1 MDDRLIVFLYRD
13 PKFRHP
19 VDYAET
25 YNLMGE
31 LLEITWVEST
41 GGLTIARDVN
51 LGNPRAKGP
60 ARVLEIVGFRQHG
73 FSPDHQP
80 DTLTEDA
87 GNSLQAK

>member
-1 MDDRLIVFLYRD
+1 MFLYRD

-31 LLEITWVEST
+31 LLEITWVEPT
-41 GGLTIARDVN
+41 GGLTIARDIN
-51 LGNPRAKGP
+51 LGNPTKGP

-73 FSPDHQP
+73 FSPDRQP